1 MVNLRLAEKRI
12 TLTGKVLDLGGR
24 ALSFEHGKPRGASY
38 HRFLKFENAEI
49 LRLDIDSETSPDY
62 NIDLEKDPLPFK
74 ENSVDTVL
82 AFNLFEHI
90 YNHKFLIKEI
100 SRVLKPGA
108 LMLGSVPFLVR
119 IHPDPKD
126 FFRYSK
132 DTLERL
138 FSEAD
143 FGKIIVEYVGLGPF
157 VCQYSQIEFICPR
170 IIRPILASISILL
183 DKAFLRLKPHLAGK
197 FPINFIF
204 IVKK

>member
-1 MVNLRLAEKRI
+1 MVNLRLAEKEI
-12 TLTGKVLDLGGR
+12 TITGKVLDLGGR
-24 ALSFEHGKPRGASY
+24 ALSFERGKPKGGSY
-38 HRFLKFENAEI
+38 LRFLKFENAEI
-49 LRLDIDSETSPDY
+49 LRIDIDSETSPNY
-62 NIDLEKDPLPFK
+62 NIDFEKDPLPFK
-74 ENSVDTVL
+74 ESSIDAVL
-82 AFNLFEHI
+82 VFNLFEHI

-132 DTLERL
+132 DALEQL
-138 FSEAD
+138 FLEAG
-143 FGKIIVEYVGLGPF
+143 FGKIIVEYAGLGPF

-170 IIRPILASISILL
+170 IIRPVLAVISILL
-183 DKAFLRLKPHLAGK
+183 DKALLGLKPHLRGK
-197 FPINFIF
+197 FPLNFIF